1 MRNVCDE
8 KHEHRDLV
16 EKIGSQLESKQI
28 IEKMVQLLRACAD
41 ETRLKILIAL
51 SKADL
56 CTCDL
61 SQILSLS
68 PSAVSH
74 QLRVLKLSNLVD
86 SSRVGKQVV
95 YKLKDKHV
103 LELISS
109 ALEHAK
115 E

>member
-1 MRNVCDE
+1 MENVCGE
-8 KHEHRDLV
+8 KHEHGDLV
-16 EKIGSQLESKQI
+16 AKVSSQLESKQVV
-28 IEKMVQLLRACAD
+28 ERMVQLLRACAN

-51 SKADL
+51 SKSDL

-86 SSRVGKQVV
+86 SIRVGKQVV
-95 YKLKDKHV
+95 HKLKDKHV
-103 LELISS
+103 LDLISS